1 MCSQKHEKRCARLRL
16 PRMAREFFVTGTD
29 TGIGKTVLSA
39 LLCAALDAIYWKPI
53 QTGSVE
59 GTDRATVM
67 QCAEISAGRTREESY
82 IFDPPVS
89 PHLAARWA
97 NARIELGRI
106 QKPAI
111 SASETLVIEGAGGV
125 MVPINDGEF
134 MIDLMRHL
142 GAPVMLAARSS
153 LGTINHTLLS
163 IAALRRAE
171 LPTLGVVLIGE
182 PNADN
187 RAAIEEFGN
196 IRVIGEIPPLAAIN
210 RKALREVFDR
220 HFDAEVFRA

>member
-1 MCSQKHEKRCARLRL
+1 MRS
-16 PRMAREFFVTGTD
+16 REFFVTGTD

-67 QCAEISAGRTREESY
+67 QCAEIPAGRTREESY
-82 IFDPPVS
+82 IFEPPVS

-106 QKPAI
+106 RKPAL
-111 SASETLVIEGAGGV
+111 SADETLVIEGAGGV
-125 MVPINDGEF
+125 LVPINDGDF

-142 GAPVMLAARSS
+142 GAPVVLAARSS

-163 IAALRRAE
+163 LAALRRAE
-171 LPTLGVVLIGE
+171 LPIVGVVLIGE

-210 RKALREVFDR
+210 RNALRKVFDR

>member
-1 MCSQKHEKRCARLRL
+1 MSS
-16 PRMAREFFVTGTD
+16 REFFVTGTD

-39 LLCAALDAIYWKPI
+39 LLCVALDAVYWKPI

-67 QCAEISAGRTREESY
+67 HCAEIPASRTREESY
-82 IFDPPVS
+82 IFEPPVS

-97 NARIELGRI
+97 NARIELARI
-106 QKPAI
+106 RKPALPGG
-111 SASETLVIEGAGGV
+111 ETLVIEGAGGV
-125 MVPINDGEF
+125 LVPINDSEF

-142 GAPVMLAARSS
+142 GAPVVLAARSS

-163 IAALRRAE
+163 LAALRRAE
-171 LPTLGVVLIGE
+171 VPIAGVVLIGE
-182 PNADN
+182 RNADN
-187 RAAIEEFGN
+187 RAAIESFGN

-210 RKALREVFDR
+210 RKALRDVFAE

>member
-1 MCSQKHEKRCARLRL
+1 MRCERLRSR
-16 PRMAREFFVTGTD
+16 RMAREFFVTGTD

-53 QTGSVE
+53 QTGSIE

-67 QCAEISAGRTREESY
+67 RCAEIPASQTREESY
-82 IFDPPVS
+82 IFEPPVS

-97 NARIELGRI
+97 NARIEFQNIR
-106 QKPAI
+106 KPALAADEKI
-111 SASETLVIEGAGGV
+111 VIEGAGGV
-125 MVPINDGEF
+125 LVPINESEF

-142 GAPVMLAARSS
+142 GAPVVLAARSS

-171 LPTLGVVLIGE
+171 LPILGVVMIGE
-182 PNADN
+182 RNSDN
-187 RAAIEEFGN
+187 REAIESYGN
-196 IRVIGEIPPLAAIN
+196 IRVVGGIPPLAAIN
-210 RKALREVFDR
+210 RKTLRDVFEQ
-220 HFDAEVFRA
+220 HFDSEAFRA